1 VAGGLTSPILGYG
14 DTRRE
19 QGGSNSIAV
28 GRSKNCPSCGNNSVG
43 SHGQLWLLIFANGFV
58 GAFFYFAFFGYS
70 VWRFRRDR
78 TPYGLAG
85 ILVLLLGFVFSVVY
99 EAVGPTLVFSMLA
112 LVLLW
117 RNDTEMQKQQAAA
130 HVALAS
136 GGAHGK
142 AGLPAGVRG

>member
-1 VAGGLTSPILGYG
+1 
-14 DTRRE
+14 
-19 QGGSNSIAV
+19 
-28 GRSKNCPSCGNNSVG
+28 
-43 SHGQLWLLIFANGFV
+43 
-58 GAFFYFAFFGYS
+58 
-70 VWRFRRDR
+70 
-78 TPYGLAG
+78 
-85 ILVLLLGFVFSVVY
+85 VFSVVY